1 MPTLPLVGGCS
12 CGALRYELSA
22 PPLMVYNCHCT
33 NCQKIGGAAFHTA
46 ATVME
51 SAVRFTAGVPS
62 RVEWTADSGARRFGC
77 FCGACGTRI
86 ANGAVPSN
94 GVLSLR
100 TGTLDDTSWVR
111 PVGDTFTS
119 SAQPWVSFVEG
130 GLRYERAPPDWSPF
144 VAAFAAQ
151 GTI

>member
-1 MPTLPLVGGCS
+1 MLEASL
-12 CGALRYELSA
+12 
-22 PPLMVYNCHCT
+22 
-33 NCQKIGGAAFHTA
+33 
-46 ATVME
+46 
-51 SAVRFTAGVPS
+51 RFTAGEPA
-62 RVEWTADSGARRFGC
+62 RVEWAADSGAIRVGW

-151 GTI
+151 ETF